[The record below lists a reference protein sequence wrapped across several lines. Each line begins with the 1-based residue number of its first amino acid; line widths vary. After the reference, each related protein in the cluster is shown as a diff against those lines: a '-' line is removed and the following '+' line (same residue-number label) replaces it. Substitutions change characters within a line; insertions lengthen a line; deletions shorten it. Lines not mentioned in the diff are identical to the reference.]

1 MSWRKISPSWSSRTV
16 PRKAAR
22 PPKLATPATVL
33 AAEPP
38 EVSLAGPMASYSR
51 WARCSSM
58 RVIPPFSIP
67 HSSTNESSAWVM
79 ASTMAL
85 PRPTTS

>member
-16 PRKAAR
+16 PMKAAR

-38 EVSLAGPMASYSR
+38 EVSEAGPMAS
-51 WARCSSM
+51 
-58 RVIPPFSIP
+58 
-67 HSSTNESSAWVM
+67 
-79 ASTMAL
+79 
-85 PRPTTS
+85 

>member
-1 MSWRKISPSWSSRTV
+1 M
-16 PRKAAR
+16 KAAR
-22 PPKLATPATVL
+22 PPKEATPATVL
-33 AAEPP
+33 AADPP
-38 EVSLAGPMASYSR
+38 EVSAAGPIASYSR

-58 RVIPPFSIP
+58 RVMPPLSIP
-67 HSSTNESSAWVM
+67 HSSTKASSAWVM